1 MNDHFLHT
9 PPILKT
15 LFVSFHRWRIH
26 LIKHSKKAKGT
37 CDQRAHSV
45 SNIQSATQP
54 KKDPNIFL
62 RLLTL
67 FPRRNAP
74 SRRRRHNFNVC
85 ITPPPPTPRDT
96 QRCSPFAPHQHLLH
110 GKKKRTGMDTRITN
124 KK

>member
-1 MNDHFLHT
+1 MHCPFALGRNYDFLNIRRTAVLRGNWAPRLALQKVSFTCSFTSPVVNDHFLHT

-45 SNIQSATQP
+45 SNNRKKTQTCV
-54 KKDPNIFL
+54 

-67 FPRRNAP
+67 FSLAAPRRRAVVATT
-74 SRRRRHNFNVC
+74 STCV
-85 ITPPPPTPRDT
+85 
-96 QRCSPFAPHQHLLH
+96 
-110 GKKKRTGMDTRITN
+110 
-124 KK
+124 